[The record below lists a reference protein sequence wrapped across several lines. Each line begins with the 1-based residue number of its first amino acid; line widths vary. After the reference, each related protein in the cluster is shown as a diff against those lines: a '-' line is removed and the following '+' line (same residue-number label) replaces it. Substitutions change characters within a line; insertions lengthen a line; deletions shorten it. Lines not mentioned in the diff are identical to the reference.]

1 MDAEVWREDAGGR
14 REGGNGVDSAHATGT
29 EMKGRGPRSRGSGRG
44 DTRKSRE
51 REKNDRP

>member
-14 REGGNGVDSAHATGT
+14 REGGNVVDSAHATGT